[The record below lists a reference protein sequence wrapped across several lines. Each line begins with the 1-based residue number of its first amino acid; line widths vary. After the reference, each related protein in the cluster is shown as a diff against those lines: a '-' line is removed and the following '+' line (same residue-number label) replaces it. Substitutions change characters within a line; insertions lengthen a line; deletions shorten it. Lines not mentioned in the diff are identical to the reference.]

1 MFDSLKVFQIE
12 FEGVEKSPFGS
23 LERVRNTLISS
34 FYSFVRLGFGTKASF
49 KLLFNN
55 LILSNEQKR
64 NTSCRKEVC

>member
-34 FYSFVRLGFGTKASF
+34 FYSFVRLGFGMKASS
-49 KLLFNN
+49 KLIN
-55 LILSNEQKR
+55 LILKRELINER
-64 NTSCRKEVC
+64 FVDN